1 MNIWPPQDQR
11 SCGGLK
17 IQTLTDSPL
26 GDKIIKM
33 KLFARLIFSFF
44 SGLLALWVATY
55 FIKGFVVSGD
65 LKNFLTVAAIFTL
78 INLFIRPILKLV
90 LTPVIFLTFGLG
102 IIVVNALTLYILD
115 YFSQSVNIDGVSPLI
130 YATLIISVVNII
142 LHFSAKH
149 ISK

>member
-1 MNIWPPQDQR
+1 ME
-11 SCGGLK
+11 
-17 IQTLTDSPL
+17 
-26 GDKIIKM
+26 M
-33 KLFARLIFSFF
+33 KFLARLIFSFF
-44 SGLLALWVATY
+44 SGLLALWAATY
-55 FIKGFVVSGD
+55 FIKGFAVSGD

-115 YFSQSVNIDGVSPLI
+115 YFSQSVSIDGVSSLI

>member
-1 MNIWPPQDQR
+1 MNIWPPQDR
-11 SCGGLK
+11 WSCGGLK

-102 IIVVNALTLYILD
+102 IIVVNALALYILD
-115 YFSQSVNIDGVSPLI
+115 YFSQSVSIDGVSSLI

-142 LHFSAKH
+142 LHFSAKN